1 LIWVKSQ
8 RFVRNK
14 PVTDRQKLYQR
25 IAPFYDVL
33 DFLGETLNQRRVRPQ
48 LLEGLSG
55 GILDAGVGTG
65 RNIPFYPANANIVGC
80 DLSNAMLRRA
90 RRRRQ
95 RLGRRQPLD
104 SPLHLVTAN
113 ICQSPFPDDSFDA
126 AIATFLFCVLD
137 DEDQL
142 PALRELARICRPGSE
157 IRILDYVLP
166 EDPKRRRAA
175 RRIAPL
181 LKLLFGASVER
192 NTEQYVS
199 AAGLRVTER
208 RLVAGDYCRM
218 LVLHHA

>member
-1 LIWVKSQ
+1 MS
-8 RFVRNK
+8 
-14 PVTDRQKLYQR
+14 DRRSLYQR

-33 DFLGETLNQRRVRPQ
+33 DFVGESLNQRHVRPQ

-55 GILDAGVGTG
+55 RILDAGVGTG
-65 RNIPFYPANANIVGC
+65 RNIPFYPLNADIVGC
-80 DLSNAMLRRA
+80 DLSSAMLRRA
-90 RRRRQ
+90 QRRRQ
-95 RLGRRQPLD
+95 RLD
-104 SPLHLVTAN
+104 SPLHLVTTN

-137 DEDQL
+137 DDDQL

-175 RRIAPL
+175 QRMAPL

-192 NTEQYVS
+192 NTEEYVS
-199 AAGLRVTER
+199 AAGLNVTER
-208 RLVAGDYCRM
+208 RFVAGDFCRM
-218 LVLHHA
+218 LVLDHA